1 MSIFQKSV
9 KNPITTILVYV
20 AIAIIGLYS
29 YTKLSVDL
37 LPDFGTN
44 TIMVLT
50 NYQGA
55 SASDIETNVT
65 KPLENVLNS
74 VSNLKHINS
83 SARENYSI
91 LTLEFDYGIDI
102 EDATN
107 DIRDK
112 LEIVSSQ
119 LPDGAS
125 KPFIFKFSTQDIPIL
140 MLSVQSKES
149 TNSLYK
155 ILDDKIV
162 SSLSRI
168 EGVGTVSIQGAP
180 QREINVYCD
189 PSKLDSYG
197 LTVEGI
203 TNIIRS
209 ENMNLPIGTIDMG
222 VSSFSVRAMG
232 EFNEVA
238 QMNDIVVGSFNN
250 KNIYLKDVAVV
261 KDTVQ
266 ERLQEVYTN
275 GVRGATIVV
284 QKQTGGNSVKTV
296 EEILDK
302 LPALMKTLPEDIKID
317 TIYNTAD
324 GILNTIGSLKE
335 AIIIILVLVVAVV
348 MMFLGRWRA
357 TFIIAMVI
365 PVSLIASFIYLL
377 VTGNSLNI
385 ISLSSLS
392 IAIGMV
398 VDDAIVVLENISTHI
413 TRGSKPKSAAVYAT
427 SEVSLSVIATTLV
440 LLAVFLPLTTL
451 SGMAGIMFKQMGW
464 IMSIVIIVSTAA
476 ALTLTPMLSSL
487 MLKNNPNKGK
497 YFGKIQGK
505 FEQFL
510 DKLDLWYSNLLAWA
524 VRRRF
529 LVMISAFLIFLFS
542 LSLIKFIP
550 TEFFP
555 TQDNAQLSVNVKLPV
570 GTRLEESR
578 TLAMELTQKF
588 EKDFPELLI
597 SNFNVGQPSEEN
609 TWGRLFEN
617 GSHLINFTLKFNK
630 KTERKRGIMEI
641 ADEVRKELKN
651 YPQINSFTV
660 GFRGGRMGG
669 GNPVDIEIY
678 GNDFNVAD
686 KFAAEVAA
694 ELIKDPKCAGAKVSR
709 EEYTPEVAI
718 NFDRQKLAENGLT
731 MGQASTF
738 VKNRIGGS
746 IASVY
751 REDGH
756 EYFIKVRYAPEFRQD
771 IGAIE
776 NMTIFTPQGN
786 GIKLR
791 ELASVEE
798 QLTPP
803 TIERKDRARVVK
815 IQVMASE
822 GTALSELVE
831 VTKTVLDKVDT
842 PVGLTTELAGSYKDQ
857 QESFSDMFMLMI
869 LILIL
874 VYIVMASQFE
884 SFVYPFVII
893 LAVPFALTGVLF
905 GLAFTNTA
913 LGLMAMLGLVMLIG
927 IVVKNGIVLID
938 YTILLRERGEAID
951 DAIVK
956 AGRSRLRPILMTTIT
971 TVLGMIPLAV
981 GKGEGA
987 EMWNSLGMT
996 VAWGLTFSTLIT
1008 LVLIPI
1014 MYASFAKFG
1023 VKRKDKKAKKL
1034 ALKHNNESNEV
1045 LA

>member
-20 AIAIIGLYS
+20 AIAIIGIYS

-55 SASDIETNVT
+55 SASDIETNIT

-91 LTLEFDYGIDI
+91 LTLEFDYGINI

-155 ILDDKIV
+155 ILDDRIV

-180 QREINVYCD
+180 QREINIYCD
-189 PSKLDSYG
+189 PFKLDSYG

-232 EFNEVA
+232 EFTEVA
-238 QMNDIVVGSFNN
+238 KMNDIVVGSFNN

-296 EEILDK
+296 EEILEK

-324 GILNTIGSLKE
+324 GILNTIGSLQS
-335 AIIIILVLVVAVV
+335 AIIVILVLVVTVV

-487 MLKNNPNKGK
+487 MLKNNPGKGK
-497 YFGKIQGK
+497 LFGKIQGK

-510 DKLDLWYSNLLAWA
+510 DKLDLWYSKLLAWA
-524 VRRRF
+524 VRRRY
-529 LVMISAFLIFLFS
+529 LVMIFAFFIFSFS
-542 LSLIKFIP
+542 LSLLRFIP

-555 TQDNAQLSVNVKLPV
+555 TQDNAQLTVTVKLPV

-578 TLAMELTQKF
+578 ALALELTEKF
-588 EKDFPELLI
+588 KENYPELLI

-609 TWGRLFEN
+609 TWGRLFDN

-630 KTERKRGIMEI
+630 KTERKRGIQEL
-641 ADEVRKELKN
+641 ADEVRNELKK
-651 YPQINSFTV
+651 YPQINSSTV
-660 GFRGGRMGG
+660 GFGGGPMGG
-669 GNPVDIEIY
+669 QNPVDIEIY

-686 KFAAEVAA
+686 KYAAEIA
-694 ELIKDPKCAGAKVSR
+694 EKMMKDPMCAGAKISR

-771 IGAIE
+771 LSAIE
-776 NMTIFTPQGN
+776 NMTLFTPQGN

-815 IQVMASE
+815 IQIMASE
-822 GTALSELVE
+822 GTALSELVD
-831 VTKTVLDKVDT
+831 VTKRVLDEVDT
-842 PVGLTTELAGSYKDQ
+842 PVGLTTELAGTYKDQ
-857 QESFSDMFMLMI
+857 QESFSDMFLLMM

-905 GLAFTNTA
+905 GLSITNTA

-938 YTILLRERGEAID
+938 YTILLRERGETID
-951 DAIVK
+951 NAIVK

-971 TVLGMIPLAV
+971 TVLGMIPLAI

-996 VAWGLTFSTLIT
+996 VAWGLSFSTLIT

-1023 VKRKDKKAKKL
+1023 VKRKEKKANKT
-1034 ALKHNNESNEV
+1034 ALNINYESNQA

>member
-296 EEILDK
+296 DEILEK

-317 TIYNTAD
+317 TIYNAAD

-335 AIIIILVLVVAVV
+335 AIIVILVLVVAVV

-464 IMSIVIIVSTAA
+464 IMSIVSIVSTAA

-487 MLKNNPNKGK
+487 MLKSNPSKGK
-497 YFGKIQGK
+497 LFGKIQGK

-510 DKLDLWYSNLLAWA
+510 DKLDLWYSKLLAWA

-529 LVMISAFLIFLFS
+529 LVMISAFLIFIFS
-542 LSLIKFIP
+542 LSLIGFIP

-578 TLAMELTQKF
+578 ALAMELTHKF

-893 LAVPFALTGVLF
+893 LAVPFALTGVLL